1 MVINILNL
9 AIRCNT
15 KTTIKPLIMP
25 KLKAVLFDLDGTLID
40 SEYFHFECWNE
51 ILEETG
57 AQLTYTDWLQNYAG
71 IPLPTNAKK
80 LTEKYGINT
89 PLADV
94 IERRENLTLERLKTK
109 DVNLMPYAA
118 EILDFFVEKGLTLA
132 LVTSSPRQD
141 VDAVFARNGLG
152 KYFKLII
159 TRSDV
164 THSKPDPE
172 SYNVCC
178 EKLGIAKEDCLVF
191 EDTIN
196 GIKAAKAAALTC
208 YAIQS
213 NTADHR
219 KLGIADQLFL
229 DFTEA
234 KNYLTSNT
242 LI

>member
-1 MVINILNL
+1 
-9 AIRCNT
+9 
-15 KTTIKPLIMP
+15 MP

-51 ILEETG
+51 ILEPFS
-57 AQLTYTDWLQNYAG
+57 AQLTYTDWLKNYAG
-71 IPLPTNAKK
+71 VPLPTNAKN
-80 LTEKYGINT
+80 LVAKYGIT
-89 PLADV
+89 TSLADI

-118 EILDFFVEKGLTLA
+118 EILRFFNDKGLMLA

-141 VDAVFARNGLG
+141 VNAVFERNGLG

-172 SYNVCC
+172 SYNVCRAR
-178 EKLGIAKEDCLVF
+178 LGVKADECLVF

-196 GIKAAKAAALTC
+196 GIKAAKAAGLTC

-213 NTADHR
+213 NTADHD
-219 KLGIADQLFL
+219 KLSPADLLFL
-229 DFTEA
+229 DFTAA
-234 KNYLTSNT
+234 KKH
-242 LI
+242 LIDNNLI

>member
-1 MVINILNL
+1 MF
-9 AIRCNT
+9 
-15 KTTIKPLIMP
+15 

-51 ILEETG
+51 ILQETG
-57 AQLTYTDWLQNYAG
+57 AQLTYAEWLQNYAG
-71 IPLPTNAKK
+71 VPLPTNAKI
-80 LTEKYGINT
+80 LAEKYGIST
-89 PLADV
+89 PLATI

-109 DVNLMPYAA
+109 DVNLMPYTAR
-118 EILDFFVEKGLTLA
+118 ILDFFTGKGLTLA

-152 KYFKLII
+152 KYFKVII

-172 SYNVCC
+172 SYNICC
-178 EKLGIAKEDCLVF
+178 EKLGIAKAQCLVF

-196 GIKAAKAAALTC
+196 GIKAAKAAGLTC

-213 NTADHR
+213 NAAEHH

-234 KNYLTSNT
+234 QKYLTDNN
-242 LI
+242 LV